1 MDSQHVESTGRSL
14 TTRNFNI
21 QFFTIQIFFFLWSD
35 KTKQKYD
42 NEFWLHV
49 NLEFW

>member
-1 MDSQHVESTGRSL
+1 MDSQHVESRSF
-14 TTRNFNI
+14 TTKNLNI
-21 QFFTIQIFFFLWSD
+21 QFFTIHILFFNLWSD

-42 NEFWLHV
+42 NELWLHL